1 MDFDPVSDYPLGS
14 RRPELVRTPSG
25 LGLDELT
32 LDAVRSG
39 TLGPEELRATP
50 ETLRRQSAVA
60 LAAGRT
66 QLADNLARAAE
77 LATVPSATILEIYTA
92 LRPHRSSAEE
102 LEAWA
107 ARLETELEAPLCAAF
122 VREAAAACAARGLL
136 RAAPERVS
144 ARRSERFL
152 SREQRELRRELLISP
167 YPELGLVAM
176 DGPNDPEPSL
186 AVEEG
191 RVVEMDGRRAED
203 FDVIDRFVAANGLD
217 LEVAAEAADLGD
229 DEIARRLV
237 DVDVPR
243 AELVRLSRG
252 LTPARLARVVSK
264 LDPVELMFALK
275 KLRAR
280 RAPANQAHVT
290 NLKENP
296 ALLAADAA
304 EAGARGFA
312 EVETTVGVSRY
323 APLNAIA
330 ILVGSQTGRP
340 GVMTQ
345 CAVEERRN
353 LQLAIQGLVT
363 YAETLSVYGTE
374 PVFVDGD
381 DTPWSKAFLASAYAS
396 RGVKVRFTSGGG
408 SEALM
413 GHAQGYSMLYLEAR
427 CLAAIRAAGSQG
439 VQNGSISCVALVLSV
454 PGGVREILA
463 ENVLA
468 AWLDLEVASGNDA
481 IASHSPIRKTAKLMG
496 QFLPGTDF
504 VTSGYSV
511 MPKED
516 NTFGG
521 GNYDADDLEEWLTV
535 QRDWQVDAG
544 IEPVAEDDVLA
555 VRAKGARAVQA
566 VFAGLGFP
574 PVTDEEVEAAT
585 YGYASRDLPDRD
597 RAADVAAADR
607 VLEEGIS
614 ALDVVRELD
623 RAGFADVAEAV
634 LAMQR
639 QRVSADYL
647 QTSAVIEPDGTVR
660 SAVSDP
666 NRYEGPGTGYRL
678 EGERWELLQQLPYVL
693 DPAEEAMSNGDL
705 SSIQTTHPAS
715 LGTAPDEV
723 VVAVGPAFADGLRET
738 INGLAHEDVLRAV
751 ADGRP
756 RRRRRAEA
764 ACASAGSRTSRSS
777 ATTAR
782 SSRARAWRS
791 GLQSKGTAVI
801 HRADLQPL
809 DNLELFGMSP
819 LYSLESYRAIG
830 PERRR
835 LRARP
840 SRRAGA
846 DELDN
851 FARAK
856 LIVRTTLLHARET
869 AAAVPGAARS
879 SSSS

>member
-1 MDFDPVSDYPLGS
+1 M
-14 RRPELVRTPSG
+14 
-25 LGLDELT
+25 
-32 LDAVRSG
+32 
-39 TLGPEELRATP
+39 
-50 ETLRRQSAVA
+50 
-60 LAAGRT
+60 
-66 QLADNLARAAE
+66 
-77 LATVPSATILEIYTA
+77 
-92 LRPHRSSAEE
+92 
-102 LEAWA
+102 
-107 ARLETELEAPLCAAF
+107 TE
-122 VREAAAACAARGLL
+122 
-136 RAAPERVS
+136 
-144 ARRSERFL
+144 RRSERFV
-152 SREQRELRRELLISP
+152 SREARELRRELLISP
-167 YPELGLVAM
+167 CPELGLVAM
-176 DGPNDPEPSL
+176 DGPNDPEPGLELDAGSV
-186 AVEEG
+186 AA
-191 RVVEMDGRRAED
+191 MDGRRAED
-203 FDVIDRFVAANGLD
+203 FDVIDRFIVRYGLD
-217 LEVAAEAADLGD
+217 LDVAAEAAGLSD
-229 DEIARRLV
+229 DGIARMLV
-237 DVDVPR
+237 DVDVSR
-243 AELVRLSRG
+243 ADLVRLSRG
-252 LTPARLARVVSK
+252 LTPARLARVVSR

-304 EAGARGFA
+304 EAAARGFA
-312 EVETTVGVSRY
+312 ELETTVGVSRY

-454 PGGVREILA
+454 PGGAREILA

-481 IASHSPIRKTAKLMG
+481 IASHSEIRKTAKLMG

-511 MPKED
+511 MPRED

-521 GNYDADDLEEWLTV
+521 GNYDADDLEEWLTA

-544 IEPVAEDDVLA
+544 IEPVAESDVLL
-555 VRAKGARAVQA
+555 VRERAARAIQA
-566 VFAGLGFP
+566 VFAGLDFP
-574 PVTDEEVEAAT
+574 AVADEEVEAAT
-585 YGYASRDLPDRD
+585 YGYSSRHLPDRD

-607 VLEEGIS
+607 VLAEGIS

-623 RAGFADVAEAV
+623 TAGFAEVAEAV
-634 LAMQR
+634 LGMQR

-647 QTSAVIEPDGTVR
+647 QTSAIIEPDGTVH

-678 EGERWELLQQLPYVL
+678 EGDRWELLQQLPYVL
-693 DPAEEAMSNGDL
+693 DPRDQVPPN
-705 SSIQTTHPAS
+705 
-715 LGTAPDEV
+715 GTAPPVRETRVAGAGDGASEV
-723 VVAVGPAFADGLRET
+723 VIAVGPAFGESLRET
-738 INGLAHEDVLRAV
+738 INGLPHGDVLRAV
-751 ADGRP
+751 ADGVREAGGAP
-756 RRRRRAEA
+756 RIVRVRRVSDVAFIAHDGARL
-764 ACASAGSRTSRSS
+764 SGSGI
-777 ATTAR
+777 AV
-782 SSRARAWRS
+782 

-819 LYSLESYRAIG
+819 LYSLESYRAMG
-830 PERRR
+830 RN
-835 LRARP
+835 
-840 SRRAGA
+840 AGA
-846 DELDN
+846 YALGRAVGPVPTALDN

-869 AAAVPGAARS
+869 ADMVPGAAPVELELT
-879 SSSS
+879 